1 MPRKP
6 KSKSKGS
13 SARPLAAEA
22 EEDVVAARTFLAA
35 EGLAGS
41 LAGHSGEEMMS
52 RVMAM
57 LSMGAGEA
65 GDDEGVEEA
74 PAQPG
79 SEATQNSALGAL
91 DARSPE
97 SGQGG
102 TKSDPGG
109 NSNAAAQ
116 EAALQ
121 ESSVRAAASL
131 NVVQVLAKAACS
143 LALTRQTGAWWRPV
157 SHSYSAPASA
167 AGHWAGPGTLSGRAL
182 LDLPSAGAFCCAE
195 DASSDPASRM
205 AHQPVPGGAAAASCP
220 GWDASGLSLDETAAL
235 CGAWALLATADDVA
249 VARATADAAGPV
261 AKWLARC
268 EKACGAVPSA
278 DSLALQSEALWLLVN
293 LTGGR
298 FALPRYGDAGA
309 VEEEGGED
317 DDVGL
322 GGSLGGGGAGLG
334 ATSDAAF
341 GAAAVLGNGIL
352 PVLVALLGS
361 SRLEVVERAAWVVGN
376 VAGVGVGAR
385 DAVLSAR
392 VAGVLCSLV
401 EMVCASVKQW
411 LVRFDTMQ
419 GAVTGAGS
427 AGKRPRRRA
436 SKGGRAL
443 SGARRPA
450 HGHADDGGNSDG
462 EDGASS
468 GGASSGG
475 TSSEYDEDN
484 SDDDDDDA
492 LPVSATRPHSGALA
506 SAVASLA
513 AAGASVRPLPGP
525 SERVPP
531 VIVDRAPELLRVLV
545 WSLARLCDGLPR
557 AGTSPAVVVP
567 ALVRVLELHASEGP
581 PFLPAATHAAWALS
595 HRCDGSAPD
604 IRLALRLGALPLLV
618 GLLRPD
624 RSVWRLCKPALRAV
638 GNIVCAED
646 DRDFTDEVVAAGAV
660 PRLASLVGHPNRE
673 IEKEACWTLSN
684 IAAGTDTQI
693 QSVIDSQRLP
703 ALADVA
709 LSAAS
714 DPGVRTEAS
723 WVILNATSCGSDA
736 QVAPLVHAGAVR
748 VLACLLADSA
758 MGQMAAEGLSKLL
771 RVSERLM
778 EASDSRGG

>member
-57 LSMGAGEA
+57 L
-65 GDDEGVEEA
+65 
-74 PAQPG
+74 
-79 SEATQNSALGAL
+79 T
-91 DARSPE
+91 
-97 SGQGG
+97 
-102 TKSDPGG
+102 
-109 NSNAAAQ
+109 
-116 EAALQ
+116 
-121 ESSVRAAASL
+121 
-131 NVVQVLAKAACS
+131 
-143 LALTRQTGAWWRPV
+143 
-157 SHSYSAPASA
+157 
-167 AGHWAGPGTLSGRAL
+167 
-182 LDLPSAGAFCCAE
+182 
-195 DASSDPASRM
+195 
-205 AHQPVPGGAAAASCP
+205 
-220 GWDASGLSLDETAAL
+220 
-235 CGAWALLATADDVA
+235 
-249 VARATADAAGPV
+249 TADAAGPV